1 MDTITCSGHGD
12 LIKLPVSL
20 GAAARFLLTIT
31 IVVHTDSLFRTT
43 MGAGQRT
50 ISASADH
57 RHNPHERVPLTHV
70 RAGAPPSFRTAD
82 PLGSSAGKDREIAS
96 NTKELLSGIP

>member
-70 RAGAPPSFRTAD
+70 RAFLGLLIAD
-82 PLGSSAGKDREIAS
+82 LKPAGCGWGFS
-96 NTKELLSGIP
+96 